1 MGSTLVVQRIKVK
14 TRMETEKIREQSI
27 ANGEMDIAKTKAELD
42 VLLVEGE
49 LDVAKNIA
57 KGEKGMLQFHLCCHE
72 ILL

>member
-1 MGSTLVVQRIKVK
+1 MVQRIKDK

-27 ANGEMDIAKTKAELD
+27 ANGEMDIAKTKAEID
-42 VLLVEGE
+42 VLMAEGE
-49 LDVAKNIA
+49 LDSAKNIA